1 MHKQCMG
8 GKVKLYDLK
17 ERERE
22 RERENVR
29 KQNADMNP
37 NRYLKLKHAY
47 FDYMN
52 LNK

>member
-8 GKVKLYDLK
+8 GKVKLYGLK
-17 ERERE
+17 ERE